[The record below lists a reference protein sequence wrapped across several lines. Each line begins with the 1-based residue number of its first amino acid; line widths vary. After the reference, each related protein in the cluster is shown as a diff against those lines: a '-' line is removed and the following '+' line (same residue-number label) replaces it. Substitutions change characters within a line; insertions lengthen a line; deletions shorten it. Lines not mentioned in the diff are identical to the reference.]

1 MLCLVIFTPSEKGRN
16 YLVCFYQKLF
26 AFKQSVC
33 YNDTNFQKGGVFLA
47 TLDDIAQELGISK
60 STVSKALNDAKDVS
74 KRMKQA
80 VLEKAVELGY
90 SRSARTSDAP
100 RLAVFITNMEYTKP
114 EDFGYEIVVGF
125 RQAAEPAG
133 FHVEL
138 IPLDFTLQNQ
148 MRYDEYM
155 VLNNYCGGLFLGL
168 SLLDPWIRE
177 FETCRTPTVLYDNH
191 ISGNPNVTDIGVDNI
206 EGIALACRYLQS
218 LGHKRI
224 GYLSSALQAYV
235 YRQRYQAFS
244 RVMTENGL
252 KADEDVMGS
261 SFQINACLTEH
272 LPRLLENGCTAIICS
287 HDLLANSVMLHC
299 RDLGLRVPEDISI
312 MGFDDIPLCRYTI
325 PALTTIRQ
333 NRPALGKSAFY
344 ALSCHLK
351 GVSLSTHL
359 LHAELIRRGSCTVAP
374 ANK

>member
-1 MLCLVIFTPSEKGRN
+1 M
-16 YLVCFYQKLF
+16 
-26 AFKQSVC
+26 
-33 YNDTNFQKGGVFLA
+33 A

-74 KRMKQA
+74 KRMKQM

-100 RLAVFITNMEYTKP
+100 RVAVFITNMEYTKP
-114 EDFGYEIVVGF
+114 EDFGYDVIVGF

-133 FHVEL
+133 FQVDL
-138 IPLDFTLQNQ
+138 IPLDHRLQTE

-155 VLNNYCGGLFLGL
+155 VLGNYCGALFLGM
-168 SLLDPWIRE
+168 SLLDPWLRE

-206 EGIALACRYLQS
+206 EGIELAYKYLRT
-218 LGHKRI
+218 LGHSRI

-235 YRQRYQAFS
+235 YRQRYEAFS
-244 RVMTENGL
+244 HVMLRNGL
-252 KADEDVMGS
+252 KADDSVMGNS
-261 SFQINACLTEH
+261 YQINACLTDH

-287 HDLLANSVMLHC
+287 HDVLAHSVMVHC

-312 MGFDDIPLCRYTI
+312 IGFDDIPLCRYTH
-325 PALTTIRQ
+325 PPLTTIRQ
-333 NRPALGKSAFY
+333 NRPALGKGAFY

-359 LHAELIRRGSCTVAP
+359 LHAELICRDSCTNAP
-374 ANK
+374 AEPVVFKAKESK

>member
-1 MLCLVIFTPSEKGRN
+1 M
-16 YLVCFYQKLF
+16 
-26 AFKQSVC
+26 
-33 YNDTNFQKGGVFLA
+33 A

-74 KRMKQA
+74 KRMKQM

-100 RLAVFITNMEYTKP
+100 RVAVFITNMEYTKP
-114 EDFGYEIVVGF
+114 EDFGYDVIVGF

-133 FHVEL
+133 FQVDL
-138 IPLDFTLQNQ
+138 IPLDHRLQTE

-155 VLNNYCGGLFLGL
+155 VLGNYCGALFLCM
-168 SLLDPWIRE
+168 SLLDPWLRE

-206 EGIALACRYLQS
+206 EGIELAYKYLRT
-218 LGHKRI
+218 LGHSRI

-235 YRQRYQAFS
+235 YRQRYEAFS
-244 RVMTENGL
+244 HVMLRNGL
-252 KADEDVMGS
+252 KADDSVMGNS
-261 SFQINACLTEH
+261 YQINACLTDH

-287 HDLLANSVMLHC
+287 HDVLAHSVMVHC

-312 MGFDDIPLCRYTI
+312 IGFDDIPLCRYTH
-325 PALTTIRQ
+325 PPLTTIRQ
-333 NRPALGKSAFY
+333 NRPALGKGAFY

-359 LHAELIRRGSCTVAP
+359 LHAELICRDSCTNAP
-374 ANK
+374 AEPVVFKAKESK